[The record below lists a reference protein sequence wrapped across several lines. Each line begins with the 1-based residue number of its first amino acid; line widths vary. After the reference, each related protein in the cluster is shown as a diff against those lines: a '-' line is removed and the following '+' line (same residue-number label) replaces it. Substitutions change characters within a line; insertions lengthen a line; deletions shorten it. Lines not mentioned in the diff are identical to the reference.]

1 MDENQLRRE
10 GATACFDEFK
20 DPLITDWKRVRSCIE
35 REDDL
40 IDQRLRWLLTSQ
52 GFLFTAFAAALAAIT
67 SEKVDPKTQLLAQ
80 LLIGALAIMALLIC
94 LMVYSKISAAEVH
107 LERLRQYWK
116 KRGQSDPDF
125 QRHPPIMGW
134 TRMRLDR
141 WMPFRSMPLFFGLG
155 WILFISFALGMDFFL
170 AHARE
175 LGRYF
180 LWAAAAMAGV
190 FVSFALGRLSNKL
203 NQLDLGAPVERESQ
217 YQPID
222 HSHASDPKRRNRTRN
237 GDDAE
242 GNQVKID
249 QD

>member
-1 MDENQLRRE
+1 MEEDLPVSSRAEV
-10 GATACFDEFK
+10 FDEFK

-80 LLIGALAIMALLIC
+80 LLIGSLAIMALAIC
-94 LMVYSKISAAEVH
+94 LMVYSKISAAEDH
-107 LERLRQYWK
+107 LSRLRRYWK
-116 KRGQSDPDF
+116 WRCQSDPDF
-125 QRHPPIMGW
+125 DRHPPIMGW
-134 TRMRLDR
+134 SRMRLNR
-141 WMPFRSMPLFFGLG
+141 WMPFRSLPLFFGLG

-180 LWAAAAMAGV
+180 LWAAGVMAV
-190 FVSFALGRLSNKL
+190 IFVSFALGRVSKKL
-203 NQLDLGAPVERESQ
+203 NQLDSGAMADMELE
-217 YQPID
+217 YQPPGD
-222 HSHASDPKRRNRTRN
+222 SRAFEPKPRKAGNR
-237 GDDAE
+237 DAA
-242 GNQVKID
+242 GGGRQRVD

>member
-1 MDENQLRRE
+1 MEKELPGSSKAE
-10 GATACFDEFK
+10 LFDEFK

-52 GFLFTAFAAALAAIT
+52 GFLFTAFAAALAAIS

-80 LLIGALAIMALLIC
+80 LLIGSLAIMALAIC

-107 LERLRQYWK
+107 LDRLRRYWK
-116 KRGQSDPDF
+116 RRCQSDPDF
-125 QRHPPIMGW
+125 DRHPPIMGW
-134 TRMRLDR
+134 SHMRLDR

-180 LWAAAAMAGV
+180 LWAAAVMAV
-190 FVSFALGRLSNKL
+190 IFVSFALGRLSKKL
-203 NQLDLGAPVERESQ
+203 NQLDTGGSADREAE
-217 YQPID
+217 YQPPD
-222 HSHASDPKRRNRTRN
+222 HFHASEPKLRHQARNRDT
-237 GDDAE
+237 E
-242 GNQVKID
+242 GNQQQID
-249 QD
+249 QG